1 MDAILAL
8 DSEILYWL
16 QAGPR
21 PAWLDL
27 ISRLVDHD
35 LAFYGVLGGLLTLA
49 AALRPKSRGPT
60 VLAFRAALVAYL
72 LGACAIKPLVDRPR
86 PYQEHFDL
94 KLALHGVG
102 GGRVD
107 SPSFPSSHAGICFAL
122 AVCLG
127 AGERAG
133 IRVGLLSAAG
143 LVGLLRVYGGA
154 HYPLDVLG
162 GAFLGFACAGLS
174 MAVRRSAEGA
184 R

>member
-8 DSEILYWL
+8 DSRILYWL

-35 LAFYGVLGGLLTLA
+35 LAFYGVLLAILTLA
-49 AALRPKSRGPT
+49 AVARPKSRGPT
-60 VLAFRAALVAYL
+60 VLALRAALVAYL

-94 KLALHGVG
+94 KLALNGVG
-102 GGRVD
+102 GD

-127 AGERAG
+127 AGERVG
-133 IRVGLLSAAG
+133 VRMGLLSAAG

-162 GAFLGFACAGLS
+162 GAALGSVSAGLS
-174 MAVRRSAEGA
+174 MAVHRSTERA